1 MQRTIALPQPT
12 IVTMGVS
19 MLAAI
24 LLGGAGGYALK
35 GLTNVT
41 AATQPA
47 RHAATTASFAVPA
60 GIYVQAGRPRSVY
73 DAIAKS
79 SPNVSPSTSHP
90 KELH

>member
-1 MQRTIALPQPT
+1 MQRTIALPRSQPT

-19 MLAAI
+19 MLAAV

-47 RHAATTASFAVPA
+47 RHAATAPTFSVPA
-60 GIYVQAGRPRSVY
+60 GIYVQGGRPQSVY
-73 DAIAKS
+73 DAIGKTAPK
-79 SPNVSPSTSHP
+79 HP
-90 KELH
+90 AR